1 DTDNV
6 AIVVNDGG
14 LPAGTVFPDGLTLV
28 DRVPQGHKI
37 ALRDLKQGEAIVRYD
52 VAIGYAVRDIPKGS
66 WIEESLVQMPPA
78 RGLDNL
84 PIATKKP
91 APQP

>member
-1 DTDNV
+1 
-6 AIVVNDGG
+6 
-14 LPAGTVFPDGLTLV
+14 
-28 DRVPQGHKI
+28 
-37 ALRDLKQGEAIVRYD
+37 VRYD

-91 APQP
+91 APQPPLDGYTFEGYRNADGSVGTRNLLA